1 MVDVILGSLTQ
12 LHCLLSSNF
21 LAHLIFIWQ
30 FNDLCFLEKK
40 DVFLRKDSFS
50 AKWHQ
55 ECFVQA
61 NSMVSCLRSISEADT
76 SSEHGDTGPPRPS
89 RPSSGPERPDEDE
102 AGAGGMDWEPVIIP
116 AGLPVPS
123 CALVRRH
130 LARAF
135 WNHTYEKRETG

>member
-1 MVDVILGSLTQ
+1 MT
-12 LHCLLSSNF
+12 F
-21 LAHLIFIWQ
+21 
-30 FNDLCFLEKK
+30 
-40 DVFLRKDSFS
+40 VFLGNNVFLQKDSFS

-61 NSMVSCLRSISEADT
+61 NSMVSCLRSMSEADT

>member
-1 MVDVILGSLTQ
+1 MTFVFLG
-12 LHCLLSSNF
+12 
-21 LAHLIFIWQ
+21 
-30 FNDLCFLEKK
+30 KK
-40 DVFLRKDSFS
+40 NVFLRKDSFS

>member
-1 MVDVILGSLTQ
+1 MTFVFWGK
-12 LHCLLSSNF
+12 N
-21 LAHLIFIWQ
+21 
-30 FNDLCFLEKK
+30 
-40 DVFLRKDSFS
+40 VFLRKDSFS

-55 ECFVQA
+55 EECSVQA
-61 NSMVSCLRSISEADT
+61 ISMVSCLRSMSEADT